1 MAEGNG
7 VSRREFDRLESR
19 VDLVYDKGSPQVRA
33 LEVRMEIELRGVR
46 EDIQEQNRR
55 LVSIARLGWSILI
68 ALIVGLVS
76 LLTAVSQGLFG

>member
-55 LVSIARLGWSILI
+55 LAAIARLGWSILI

>member
-19 VDLVYDKGSPQVRA
+19 VDLVFDKGSPQVRA

-55 LVSIARLGWSILI
+55 LASIARLGWSILI